1 MEFSFNCGTIMQHRN
16 NSRIRRI
23 AFAAFM
29 LSMAWDTLARADDML
44 DRSVQFNVAPAAL
57 GNALVDFSTQSGV
70 QVAVADSDVSQLK
83 SVGVTGAYTV
93 RQALG
98 ILLRGTGLEFSRV
111 GDKTVAIRVA
121 ATPPAVPAVLRTN
134 RPSVAAAAAAA
145 TPPADAVGMGG
156 ANSQLPDVTV
166 MAPIP
171 PTEQQLA
178 GNSLYQFILH
188 HATTHY
194 PASDAVRGSL
204 ARWRGGR
211 AETICPVTVG
221 LDKGYNDF
229 LTARLRALAVYA
241 GAPLDADPNCKDNV
255 RILFTTN
262 PEKLMGEV
270 MNWAGHTLGIRYP
283 HQIEKTLA
291 YSGTHAIQ
299 GWYVTANGGQSIL
312 NRDAALIGHLDLLPV
327 WPLVTNTGLNG
338 GGGRFAGIAG
348 MIIVVDT
355 TEVEGYTIGTIADYI
370 SMLVLTH
377 VQTPDHCDPL
387 PSILDLMSSTCGAR
401 EKPAAMTAGDLAFL
415 KALYFHNTGIGPT
428 LSRDDIQIN
437 MLQQFKGR

>member
-1 MEFSFNCGTIMQHRN
+1 MEFSFNRGTTMQNRN
-16 NSRIRRI
+16 YYQVRI
-23 AFAAFM
+23 AFAAVM
-29 LSMAWDTLARADDML
+29 LSLACSSLAHADDVL
-44 DRSVQFNVAPAAL
+44 DRPVQFSVAAASL

-83 SVGVTGAYTV
+83 SGGVTGIYPV
-93 RQALG
+93 REALG
-98 ILLRGTGLEFSRV
+98 MLLRGTGLEFSRV
-111 GDKTVAIRVA
+111 GEKTLAIRMA
-121 ATPPAVPAVLRTN
+121 ATPPAVPAVLRTS
-134 RPSVAAAAAAA
+134 RASATAVAAVATSPTDSGAAN
-145 TPPADAVGMGG
+145 
-156 ANSQLPDVTV
+156 ANPQLPDVTV
-166 MAPIP
+166 TAPIP
-171 PTEQQLA
+171 PTEQELV
-178 GNSLYQFILH
+178 GDSLYQFILH

-194 PASDAVRGSL
+194 PASNAVRGGL

-211 AETICPVTVG
+211 AETICPMTAG

-229 LTARLRALAVYA
+229 LTARLRALAAYA

-270 MNWAGHTLGIRYP
+270 MNWAGHTLGVRYP

-299 GWYVTANGGQSIL
+299 GWYITANGGQSVL
-312 NRDAALIGHLDLLPV
+312 NRDAALIGHLELLPV

-348 MIIVVDT
+348 VIIVVDT
-355 TEVEGYTIGTIADYI
+355 TKVTGYSIGTIADYI
-370 SMLVLTH
+370 SMLVLTV

-387 PSILDLMSSTCGAR
+387 PSILDLESSTCGVR
-401 EKPAAMTAGDLAFL
+401 EKPLAMSAGDLAFL

-437 MLQQFKGR
+437 MQQQFHGR

>member
-1 MEFSFNCGTIMQHRN
+1 MEHGNKF
-16 NSRIRRI
+16 RIRRLV
-23 AFAAFM
+23 FAAFM
-29 LSMAWDTLARADDML
+29 LSFAWNGVAHADDVL
-44 DRSVQFNVAPAAL
+44 DRSVQFNVAPAPL
-57 GNALVDFSTQSGV
+57 GNALIDFSTQSGV

-83 SVGVTGAYTV
+83 SGGVTGVYPV
-93 RQALG
+93 REALR
-98 ILLRGTGLEFSRV
+98 ILLHGTGLEFSRV
-111 GDKTVAIRVA
+111 GDKTLAIREA
-121 ATPPAVPAVLRTN
+121 ATPPAVPAVLRTS
-134 RPSVAAAAAAA
+134 RPSATAVAAVAAA
-145 TPPADAVGMGG
+145 PADSGG
-156 ANSQLPDVTV
+156 AGSGDSQLPDVTV

-171 PTEQQLA
+171 PSEQELV
-178 GNSLYQFILH
+178 GDSLYQFILH

-229 LTARLRALAVYA
+229 LTARLRALAAYA
-241 GAPLDADPNCKDNV
+241 GAPVDPDPSCKDNV

-270 MNWAGHTLGIRYP
+270 MNWAGHTLGVRYP

-299 GWYVTANGGQSIL
+299 GWYITANGGQSVL
-312 NRDAALIGHLDLLPV
+312 NRDAALIGHLDLEPV

-338 GGGRFAGIAG
+338 GGGRVAGIAG
-348 MIIVVDT
+348 VIVVVDT
-355 TEVEGYTIGTIADYI
+355 TKVAGYTIGTIADYI
-370 SMLVLTH
+370 SMLVLSV

-387 PSILDLMSSTCGAR
+387 PSILDLESSTCGAR
-401 EKPAAMTAGDLAFL
+401 EKPAAITAGDLAFL
-415 KALYFHNTGIGPT
+415 KALYYHNTGIGPT

-437 MLQQFKGR
+437 MLRQFQGR